1 MWTSIW
7 KNNNAK
13 QLNSTTVYTE
23 KSVYK
28 KYWII
33 VKQQYKISTWRDVNK
48 CKYIETKVD
57 GTEEI
62 LTWQPQ
68 KTDKQTDK

>member
-1 MWTSIW
+1 MRTLCGKIYITVHVWTSIW

-28 KYWII
+28 KY
-33 VKQQYKISTWRDVNK
+33 
-48 CKYIETKVD
+48 
-57 GTEEI
+57 
-62 LTWQPQ
+62 
-68 KTDKQTDK
+68 